1 MNSPSHRQRSPARQC
16 RQRDSHKK
24 CVGLWVFTRAASYHV
39 GGDVNRANKPG
50 IKALTA
56 TPVFIW
62 RNKTAPCPRA
72 GAGNPR
78 LSKEHSSTGRAP
90 GFEPGCCRFDSYC
103 SRHVIRASSSWVT
116 SFQGYK
122 PSRMRF
128 RRSSAFSRQKRMGA
142 RLSWPDPST
151 IKGGLYGMVVQPVE
165 RRPRKSEVNGAN
177 PFHTSRGR
185 IATG

>member
-1 MNSPSHRQRSPARQC
+1 MPAAGFTQ
-16 RQRDSHKK
+16 K

-39 GGDVNRANKPG
+39 GGDVNRANKPC

-103 SRHVIRASSSWVT
+103 SRHVTPEFLHRGLPPFKAISRAACVSVDLRHSPTEAHGRPPVVVHPFHDQRRAVCRHSSTAEQPIRN
-116 SFQGYK
+116 
-122 PSRMRF
+122 
-128 RRSSAFSRQKRMGA
+128 RQVSG
-142 RLSWPDPST
+142 SNPD
-151 IKGGLYGMVVQPVE
+151 GGLLTPLAIC
-165 RRPRKSEVNGAN
+165 S
-177 PFHTSRGR
+177 SIGR
-185 IATG
+185 TIAL